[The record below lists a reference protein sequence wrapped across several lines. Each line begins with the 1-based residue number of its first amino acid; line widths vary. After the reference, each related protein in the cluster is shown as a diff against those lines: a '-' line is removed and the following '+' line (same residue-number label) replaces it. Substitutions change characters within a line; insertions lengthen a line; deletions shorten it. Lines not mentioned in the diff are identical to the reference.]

1 MSKILSPQ
9 EVKCPIW
16 LFQNN
21 KTGHRINKWW
31 PHFNKKGTRKYKM
44 GCANYMGW
52 RYAWSSCAAWHF
64 LDTKVLLLQIISN
77 SNLRCWDLNPSLN
90 VCTYTPKNVLCNNV
104 EFRKSFEAKNSDI
117 PFVKA
122 QDWHFICVILPGQS
136 PVEIG
141 GNCSVWVAAAFST
154 FLSPAHLLYLLESW
168 DGWWSRAISGLRPAP
183 QKGHFYTNTFW
194 EYGDRQ
200 KISIRSETFEMWH
213 RPWQYPGL
221 QRSDFSQQLELL
233 GLCHRWSD

>member
-1 MSKILSPQ
+1 MGQPFRMFLDLKFLD
-9 EVKCPIW
+9 
-16 LFQNN
+16 L
-21 KTGHRINKWW
+21 RINILDHVQDFVTLRCQISHVVVPKQQNGS
-31 PHFNKKGTRKYKM
+31 PNQQMVISFQHKMGTRKYKM

-122 QDWHFICVILPGQS
+122 QDWHFICVTLPGQS
-136 PVEIG
+136 PVEATVFEWR
-141 GNCSVWVAAAFST
+141 S
-154 FLSPAHLLYLLESW
+154 L
-168 DGWWSRAISGLRPAP
+168 
-183 QKGHFYTNTFW
+183 QKG
-194 EYGDRQ
+194 
-200 KISIRSETFEMWH
+200 S
-213 RPWQYPGL
+213 
-221 QRSDFSQQLELL
+221 
-233 GLCHRWSD
+233 